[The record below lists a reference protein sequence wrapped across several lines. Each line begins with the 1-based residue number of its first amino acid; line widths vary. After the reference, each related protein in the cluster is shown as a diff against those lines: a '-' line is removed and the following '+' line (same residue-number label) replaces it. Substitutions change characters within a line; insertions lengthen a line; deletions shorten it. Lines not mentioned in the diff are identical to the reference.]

1 MDSKPKVSKRTPK
14 HAKEG
19 LPKSAFCG
27 KAAGRGE
34 YDYPVNTPGR
44 AIAALSYAR
53 YAPNKEGL
61 RKCVEKVAKRE
72 GWYDAQAKKIRRKPV
87 VKKSERVRTV
97 KIEGQTHH
105 IHKHASGRVT
115 IRKAK

>member
-1 MDSKPKVSKRTPK
+1 MSTTTRSSR

-19 LPKSAFCG
+19 IPKSFFCG
-27 KAAGRGE
+27 KAAGKGE
-34 YDYPVNTPGR
+34 FDYPVNTPGR

-53 YAPNKEGL
+53 YAPNQAGL
-61 RKCVEKVAKRE
+61 KKCVERVAKRE
-72 GWYDAQAKKIRRKPV
+72 GWYDADAKKIRRKPV
-87 VKKSERVRTV
+87 ASKPTKRVRTV
-97 KIEGQTHH
+97 KIDGQIHH